1 MQQLIQEHCASATV
15 ISIAHRLNTIMS
27 CGRIVMMDRGSVIDS
42 GAPKE
47 LLALG
52 KDASAFA
59 KFVDEKGSIDA
70 TVKD

>member
-1 MQQLIQEHCASATV
+1 
-15 ISIAHRLNTIMS
+15 MS